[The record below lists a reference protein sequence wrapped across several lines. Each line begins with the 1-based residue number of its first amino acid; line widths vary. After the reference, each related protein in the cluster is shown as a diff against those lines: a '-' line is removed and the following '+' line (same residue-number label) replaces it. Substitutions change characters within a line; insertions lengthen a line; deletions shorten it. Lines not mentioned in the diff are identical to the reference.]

1 MATIKPKRLQIKV
14 VNFERLIVFVIINN
28 NKTERPQIATRNKK
42 QQHKFKDSSK
52 INIKVSIS
60 KGLSVDSRVSQS
72 LATLIAHIF
81 LETD

>member
-60 KGLSVDSRVSQS
+60 KGLSVDLRVSQ
-72 LATLIAHIF
+72 LNATLIAHIF

>member
-60 KGLSVDSRVSQS
+60 IGLSVDLRVSQS

>member
-60 KGLSVDSRVSQS
+60 KGLSVDLRVSQS